1 MPTNTLPQTL
11 YWRQR
16 NHLEQVVQRLGANEE
31 EAFSGLEYESSD
43 AEVDLEYGF
52 DDEVLTEYCELGE
65 ASDDEES
72 SYFALRTEES
82 ANLDQYDS
90 EKDAE
95 YELDDEFY
103 MEG

>member
-1 MPTNTLPQTL
+1 MLTNMLPQTL

-16 NHLEQVVQRLGANEE
+16 THLEQVAHRLGANEE
-31 EAFSGLEYESSD
+31 EAFSGLESENSD

-65 ASDDEES
+65 ASDDEEN
-72 SYFALRTEES
+72 SYFAFRTEES
-82 ANLDQYDS
+82 TNLDEYDS